1 MDRSVKRTSKR
12 FMVLLTAV
20 IISVCLLC
28 FVWMIFSARGVT
40 ADFVASI
47 NSVYLREMME
57 QTASHFDTGL
67 SAHFANLKIAA
78 DCVSDNDLDDSDSL
92 ADYFMRMEEYNGFD
106 FMAFLDENGIYYSK
120 DGAYSAVTKLSFL
133 AELLDGQSDQISY
146 DETFFGEN
154 MIVIGTLTEPVKF
167 GDKTFIAAIAGFS
180 SDDFSDQ
187 LALSRSGG
195 KTYASIIT
203 KQGSMVIYNSA
214 DKDLPYGTNMFS
226 MMERYAEFEDGYNVD
241 MIETDISEGKS
252 GMTIYRNSEGLQC
265 VYYAPLKDTEWYMM
279 IGTSYDAVDLSVNE
293 LIWKLNRNA
302 LLLLAIVLVIIGT
315 MFAVILFNM
324 SRHAREL
331 AAANEEAGIA
341 REKAERA
348 NAAKSEFLSRMSHEI
363 RTPMNGIIGMSTI
376 AKQHIN
382 EPERVEDCLKKVELS
397 SKHLLALINDVL
409 DMSKIESGKMEIRNE
424 PFDFSQFIENLDNIF
439 QIQAEKKDIG
449 FETVISGKL
458 YTPLLGDALRL
469 NQIISNLISNALKFT
484 SAGGNITFSVC
495 EGGHEND
502 RIWFRFDVADTGI
515 GIKEEN
521 FGKIFE
527 SFEQEDPGTAHKYG
541 GTGLGLSIVKRF
553 SELMGGS
560 VSVTSVYGEGSTFS
574 VIIPFGITE
583 TTAAVSR
590 RDAEE
595 KDLAANI
602 KEYDFRGKHILL
614 AEDNE
619 LNREIA
625 IELLGMSTGAEIEEA
640 EDGVKAVE
648 MFERSEVGYYDL
660 ILMDIQMPNLDGCGA
675 SMQIREMD
683 RPDAKTIP
691 IFAMTANAFEE
702 DQERSRQAGMNAHLS
717 KPLDINAV
725 FEKMNEYISDNREE

>member
-1 MDRSVKRTSKR
+1 MI
-12 FMVLLTAV
+12 LLTSV
-20 IISVCLLC
+20 IIAVCLLC
-28 FVWMIFSARGVT
+28 FVWLIFSARGIT
-40 ADFVASI
+40 ADFVASL

-67 SAHFANLKIAA
+67 SARFANLRTAA
-78 DCVSDNDLDDSDSL
+78 DCVSDKDLKDSDSL
-92 ADYFMRMEEYNGFD
+92 ADYFIRMEEYNGFD
-106 FMAFLDENGIYYSK
+106 FMAFIDENGIYYSK

-133 AELLDGQSDQISY
+133 AELLDGNSDQISY

-154 MIVIGTLTEPVKF
+154 MIVIGTLTEPVSF
-167 GDKTFIAAIAGFS
+167 GDKTFIGAIAGFS

-214 DKDLPYGTNMFS
+214 DTTLPYGTNMFS
-226 MMERYAEFEDGYNVD
+226 MMERYAQFEDGYSAEQV
-241 MIETDISEGKS
+241 EEDISEEKS

-279 IGTSYDAVDLSVNE
+279 IGTSYDAVDLSVNK
-293 LIWKLNRNA
+293 LIWRLNKNA
-302 LLLLAIVLVIIGT
+302 ISTLIVVLVLIGT
-315 MFAVILFNM
+315 LFAVTLSNM
-324 SRHAREL
+324 RRHAREL
-331 AAANEEAGIA
+331 ASANEEARAA
-341 REKAERA
+341 REKAEYA
-348 NAAKSEFLSRMSHEI
+348 SAAKSEFLSRMSHEI

-382 EPERVEDCLKKVELS
+382 EPAKVEDCLKKVELS

-409 DMSKIESGKMEIRNE
+409 DMTKIESGKMEIRSE
-424 PFDFSQFIENLDNIF
+424 PFEFEQLIENLDNIF
-439 QIQAEKKDIG
+439 QIQAETKKIS
-449 FETVISGKL
+449 FETTINGKL
-458 YTPLLGDALRL
+458 YSPLVGDSLRL
-469 NQIISNLISNALKFT
+469 NQILSNLISNALKFT
-484 SAGGNITFSVC
+484 SAGGNITFSVSEC
-495 EGGHEND
+495 GHEAD
-502 RIWFRFDVADTGI
+502 RIWFRFDITDTGI

-527 SFEQEDPGTAHKYG
+527 SFEQENSGTAHKYG

-560 VSVTSVYGEGSTFS
+560 VSVSSIYQKGSTFS
-574 VIIPFGITE
+574 VMLPFGKTE
-583 TTAAVSR
+583 NTAKTTWKAYDKGSSADGIR
-590 RDAEE
+590 
-595 KDLAANI
+595 K
-602 KEYDFRGKHILL
+602 YDFHGKHILL

-625 IELLGMSTGAEIEEA
+625 RELLGASTGAIIEEA
-640 EDGVKAVE
+640 VDGFKAVE
-648 MFERSEVGYYDL
+648 MFENSAVGYYDL

-675 SMQIREMD
+675 SMKIREME

-691 IFAMTANAFEE
+691 IFAMTANAFAE
-702 DQERSRQAGMNAHLS
+702 DEERSKAAGMNAHLS

-725 FEKMNEYISDNREE
+725 FEKMGEYISDGRGNPDEK